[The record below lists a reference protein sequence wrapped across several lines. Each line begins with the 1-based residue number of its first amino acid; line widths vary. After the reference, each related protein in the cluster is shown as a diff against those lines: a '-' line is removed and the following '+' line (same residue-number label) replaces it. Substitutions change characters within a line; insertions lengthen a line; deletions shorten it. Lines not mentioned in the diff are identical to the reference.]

1 MNQEAIGTYI
11 KQKRIEKSLSQ
22 EQLAEKLGVSKN
34 TVSRWERGINIPDLG
49 LLDSLASALNTGVS
63 EIIKGH
69 DEIGNNPS
77 DSLELQKKNL
87 LFSYSVLSRLG
98 KMNEVIKKIYISLE
112 VVAVILLDL
121 VYGYFAT
128 KIYWET
134 NGGAFYPQGVIY
146 SSIYSNVAE
155 PDSSLLFINMYK
167 VLFFVFCI
175 LAVLIMILV
184 ELRIRRNDLMI
195 QIGDASDE

>member
-34 TVSRWERGINIPDLG
+34 TVSRWERGVNIPDLG

-87 LFSYSVLSRLG
+87 LFSY
-98 KMNEVIKKIYISLE
+98 
-112 VVAVILLDL
+112 
-121 VYGYFAT
+121 
-128 KIYWET
+128 
-134 NGGAFYPQGVIY
+134 
-146 SSIYSNVAE
+146 
-155 PDSSLLFINMYK
+155 
-167 VLFFVFCI
+167 
-175 LAVLIMILV
+175 
-184 ELRIRRNDLMI
+184 
-195 QIGDASDE
+195 